1 MTQKVTRRDFIK
13 MGAAGLATAVLAGC
27 QQPRRWVELEPYVRP
42 PEEQLAGVATWFAS
56 TCRQCPAGCGI
67 LVRTMNGR
75 AVKIEGNP
83 EHPLNKGKLCA
94 RGQAGLQ
101 VLYNPD
107 RLTGPVKQSKR
118 GSREFEP
125 IAWEAGI
132 NDLYTRLS
140 AAGGRVAVWANST
153 ASGHLVDLFQRFT
166 AALGAPAPLIYDLYA
181 SATGHRALTDL
192 SEELYGQ
199 ALFPTYQLSRAD
211 VILSFGA
218 NLLGAGPSAVRY
230 GIEFGAFRDQ
240 SLGKRGYLVHFEPRM
255 TINAAVADH
264 WIPIRPGTEG
274 LVAMALIKIMA
285 EEELGSAERAAQARL
300 LASEVDVGSAAL
312 ASDVAAEDLEHLAHV
327 FAQAERPL
335 AIPGG
340 ALAGKANG
348 KDTLMAIQALN
359 LLTGTAGEP
368 GGMSLSLPS
377 PSDNIVGPEPAA
389 YADVENLLDR
399 MRSGQVD
406 VLLVHGANPIY
417 EVPEATGIAE
427 VLVNVPFVVSFA
439 PIVDETAWWSDLI
452 LPDRTYLE
460 GWGYTLASPGFDR
473 PVVGSQQPVVAPVF
487 DSRSTA
493 DILLSVAK
501 GIPAAASLLPWQDE
515 VMFLKETVGDLGTG
529 ASGGSGTE
537 VLWARFLQHGGWWPA
552 TAPVIDPPAPL
563 SQSPIEIQ
571 PSEFQGREQEF
582 PYYLHLYLS
591 DLLSDGRGASQTWL
605 QGSPDPMTT
614 VSWQTC
620 VEIHPDTA
628 HELGIKDGD
637 IVQVTSPAGELEAP
651 ACLYPAIRPDTVAIP
666 FGQGHTDYGRYARDR
681 GSNPLRLVGSQT
693 DASGKSLAWGSI
705 RVRLRPTGERTG
717 LALFENKEGVTDGF
731 INMEFPH

>member
-1 MTQKVTRRDFIK
+1 
-13 MGAAGLATAVLAGC
+13 
-27 QQPRRWVELEPYVRP
+27 
-42 PEEQLAGVATWFAS
+42 
-56 TCRQCPAGCGI
+56 
-67 LVRTMNGR
+67 MNGR
-75 AVKIEGNP
+75 ALKIEGNP
-83 EHPLNKGKLCA
+83 EHPLNQGKLCA

-101 VLYNPD
+101 MLYNPD

-118 GSREFEP
+118 GSRVFEP

-132 NDLYTRLS
+132 NELYARLS
-140 AAGGRVAVWANST
+140 ASGSRVAIWLNST
-153 ASGHLVDLFQRFT
+153 TSGHLLDLFQRFG
-166 AALGAPAPLIYDLYA
+166 AALGARAPLIYDLY
-181 SATGHRALTDL
+181 SSVSGRRALAEV
-192 SEELYGQ
+192 SEELFSQ
-199 ALFPTYQLSRAD
+199 SLLPTYNLSQAD

-218 NLLGAGPSAVRY
+218 NLFGAGLSAVRY
-230 GIEFGAFRDQ
+230 GMEFGAFRDQ
-240 SLGKRGYLVHFEPRM
+240 PFGKRGYLVHLEPRM

-264 WIPIRPGTEG
+264 WLPIRPGTEG
-274 LVAMALIKIMA
+274 LVAMALIQIIA
-285 EEELGSAERAAQARL
+285 EEELGSADRVAQARS
-300 LASEVDVGSAAL
+300 LASEVDVGSVAL

-327 FAQAERPL
+327 FAQADRPL

-340 ALAGKANG
+340 ALAGKSNG
-348 KDTLMAIQALN
+348 KDALMAIQALN
-359 LLTGTAGEP
+359 LLAGTAGEP
-368 GGMSLSLPS
+368 GGMSLSVPS
-377 PSDNIVGPEPAA
+377 PTDDIVSPEPAA
-389 YADVENLLDR
+389 YTDVENLLDQ

-417 EVPEATGIAE
+417 DLPEATGIAE
-427 VLVNVPFVVSFA
+427 VLVNVPYVVSFA
-439 PIVDETAWWSDLI
+439 PIVDETGWWSDLI

-460 GWGYTLASPGFDR
+460 GWGYALASPGFDR

-501 GIPAAASLLPWQDE
+501 GIPAAAGLLPWQDE
-515 VMFLKETVGDLGTG
+515 VMFLKEAVAGLGTG
-529 ASGGSGTE
+529 ASGGSGTD

-552 TAPVIDPPAPL
+552 TAPAIDPPAPI
-563 SQSPIEIQ
+563 SQRAIEIE
-571 PSEFQGREQEF
+571 SAEFQGREQEF

-628 HELGIKDGD
+628 QELGIKDGD

-651 ACLYPAIRPDTVAIP
+651 AYLYPAIRPDTVAVP
-666 FGQGHTDYGRYARDR
+666 FGQGHTDYGRYARER
-681 GSNPLRLVGSQT
+681 GSNPLRLVGRQT

-705 RVRLRPTGERTG
+705 RVRLRPTGEKAA
-717 LALFENKEGVTDGF
+717 LALFENKEGVTNGF
-731 INMEFPH
+731 INIEFPE